1 MSCLTFLMFCPLM
14 VPERPKSVAAM
25 ADQQILRKL
34 EYFLIPYRRTI
45 CDNNKNYLTCN
56 FPSS

>member
-34 EYFLIPYRRTI
+34 EYFFLSYRRTHY
-45 CDNNKNYLTCN
+45 DNKKNLTCN
-56 FPSS
+56 FPSLS